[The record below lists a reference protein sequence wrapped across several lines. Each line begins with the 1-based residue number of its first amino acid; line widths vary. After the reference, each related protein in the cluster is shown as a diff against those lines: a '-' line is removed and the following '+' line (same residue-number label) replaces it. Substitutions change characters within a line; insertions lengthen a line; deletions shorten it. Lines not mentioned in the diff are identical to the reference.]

1 MIFPDDIVSLI
12 SEFSKPLQR
21 IQKSKYWA
29 YHPTSGDKMLLQAM
43 TTFEDYISSISFSY
57 YLQKN
62 YQGKYWTIRAWINN
76 QTYICCILRFS
87 IDDLFKWNGC
97 NFERRYYYSSILNLT
112 EDIIYTYTTQ
122 NNTLIKLIKKHF
134 NIVPYACRITK

>member
-1 MIFPDDIVSLI
+1 MIFPDEIVSLI
-12 SEFSKPLQR
+12 SDFSKPLHR
-21 IQKSKYWA
+21 IQKSKYWSH
-29 YHPTSGDKMLLQAM
+29 HPTSRDKMISQAINR
-43 TTFEDYISSISFSY
+43 FEDYISSISVSY

-62 YQGKYWTIRAWINN
+62 YQEKYWSIRAWINN
-76 QTYICCILRFS
+76 QEYLCCILRFS

-122 NNTLIKLIKKHF
+122 NTKLIKLIKTHF
-134 NIVPYACRITK
+134 AIVPYACRITQ